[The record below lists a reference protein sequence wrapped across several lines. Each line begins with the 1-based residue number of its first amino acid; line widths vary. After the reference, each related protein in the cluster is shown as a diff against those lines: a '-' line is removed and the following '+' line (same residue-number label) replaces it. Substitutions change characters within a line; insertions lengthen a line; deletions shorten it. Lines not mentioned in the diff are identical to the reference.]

1 MQIKCISSQ
10 TILSLKVSYTSRSIN
25 ISTDAKCLVS
35 SEGLL
40 TEKGSVLNKG
50 LLIHK
55 SYMCDKSVKYDIDVI
70 LEAILVCQVSRFLR

>member
-10 TILSLKVSYTSRSIN
+10 TILSLKVWYPSRSIN

-40 TEKGSVLNKG
+40 TEKGSILNKV
-50 LLIHK
+50 LLVHK
-55 SYMCDKSVKYDIDVI
+55 RYMCDKSVKYDIDII
-70 LEAILVCQVSRFLR
+70 LEAILVCQVSRFSR